1 MLNDIITGKKEL
13 FAAGVNTELRAQKNL
28 TRNVTLLNGNLV
40 GNVRNE
46 TAGVSCRVYQNGVYG
61 FSSTAELSDD
71 AVRAVIKAASENAEF
86 MSEHAGK
93 GKGMLPHLDSGN
105 SRTVYELCDTE
116 QKTYIEFAKEID
128 AYISTKYPDL
138 LSRGVSVRADSMEK
152 LIAVSDGFDSHSVMP
167 RSYIYVFLTAET
179 PDGKPVEMYE
189 VFGKG
194 ATFDRNFSSPADLY
208 ERIDRLYRRL
218 KEKCEG
224 VYAEAGEKTVILG
237 GHSLRNAGS
246 RGCRSYS

>member
-1 MLNDIITGKKEL
+1 
-13 FAAGVNTELRAQKNL
+13 
-28 TRNVTLLNGNLV
+28 
-40 GNVRNE
+40 
-46 TAGVSCRVYQNGVYG
+46 
-61 FSSTAELSDD
+61 
-71 AVRAVIKAASENAEF
+71 
-86 MSEHAGK
+86 
-93 GKGMLPHLDSGN
+93 
-105 SRTVYELCDTE
+105 
-116 QKTYIEFAKEID
+116 
-128 AYISTKYPDL
+128 
-138 LSRGVSVRADSMEK
+138 
-152 LIAVSDGFDSHSVMP
+152 MP

-179 PDGKPVEMYE
+179 PDGKPIEMYE

-224 VYAEAGEKTVILG
+224 VYAVAGEKTVILG